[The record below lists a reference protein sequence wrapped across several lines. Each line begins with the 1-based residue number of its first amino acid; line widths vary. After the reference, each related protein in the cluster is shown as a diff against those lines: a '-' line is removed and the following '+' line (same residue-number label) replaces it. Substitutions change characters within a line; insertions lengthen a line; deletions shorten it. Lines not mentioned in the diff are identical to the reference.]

1 MSNEKTNQM
10 EIPMNSAHVT
20 PDAATNEKL
29 ERAGAAAA
37 WYWVCSILFCRGRQ
51 EQRAARGEAIDFVPE
66 RNSLQL
72 FADTKAKDYVKALV
86 RERLWH
92 EVDGGY
98 RINDFEKM
106 YGRLLAGPAA
116 PAERQPDTPA
126 DNQPTGPEASRPTP
140 SQLGG
145 MKRAATSR
153 TPAGTFQ
160 PTPADSQPTAG
171 QLELVSPTTPS
182 DPEEPQQLES
192 ERRSREDQPEN
203 KGSGA
208 GARGGRKRASGL
220 PEGFQL
226 TAEHIAF
233 GATKSWPE
241 WWMRNRCEQFCD
253 LAAAK
258 GWTYKDW
265 KLALYTFLRNE
276 ISWGRGPAAMARFQ
290 EPNGQPI
297 SGGFQRGP
305 EQSPRAGDQ
314 LGKQLRR
321 IEAMGQQPAEQPAKA
336 LPQ

>member
-1 MSNEKTNQM
+1 
-10 EIPMNSAHVT
+10 MNAAHVT

-51 EQRAARGEAIDFVPE
+51 EQRAGRGEAIDFVPE

-86 RERLWH
+86 REKLWH

-98 RINDFEKM
+98 QIHDYEKT
-106 YGRLLAGPAA
+106 YRQLVSAGPAA
-116 PAERQPDTPA
+116 PVERQPDTPA
-126 DNQPTGPEASRPTP
+126 DIQPAGPEASKPTP

-160 PTPADSQPTAG
+160 PTPADSQPTTG

-182 DPEEPQQLES
+182 DPEEPDQLES
-192 ERRSREDQPEN
+192 ERSREDLPES
-203 KGSGA
+203 KGSRS
-208 GARGGRKRASGL
+208 GARGRARASSL
-220 PEGFQL
+220 PAGFGL

-233 GATKSWPE
+233 GATKDWPE

-276 ISWGRGPAAMARFQ
+276 ISYGRGPAAMARFQ
-290 EPNGQPI
+290 PGASQPN
-297 SGGFQRGP
+297 SGPYRGGP

-321 IEAMGQQPAEQPAKA
+321 IEDQQAAAAPAAKA
-336 LPQ
+336 LL

>member
-1 MSNEKTNQM
+1 M
-10 EIPMNSAHVT
+10 EIPMNAAHVT
-20 PDAATNEKL
+20 TDAATNEKL

-51 EQRAARGEAIDFVPE
+51 EQRAARGEPIDFVPE

-98 RINDFEKM
+98 QINDYEKK
-106 YGRLLAGPAA
+106 YGGLLAGPAA
-116 PAERQPDTPA
+116 ATTSPAEHQPATPA
-126 DNQPTGPEASRPTP
+126 DIQLAGPEASRPKP

-160 PTPADSQPTAG
+160 PAPADSQPTAG
-171 QLELVSPTTPS
+171 QLELVSPTPPS
-182 DPEEPQQLES
+182 DPEDPNQLES
-192 ERRSREDQPEN
+192 ERSREDQPES
-203 KGSGA
+203 KGSRR
-208 GARGGRKRASGL
+208 GARGRARATSL
-220 PEGFQL
+220 PAGFGL
-226 TAEHIAF
+226 TAEHLAF
-233 GATKSWPE
+233 GATKQWPE

-290 EPNGQPI
+290 APNGQPI
-297 SGGFQRGP
+297 STPQMG
-305 EQSPRAGDQ
+305 QSPRAGDQ

-321 IEAMGQQPAEQPAKA
+321 IEEQQTEPTAKA
-336 LPQ
+336 ALP

>member
-1 MSNEKTNQM
+1 MD
-10 EIPMNSAHVT
+10 IPMNAAHVT

-98 RINDFEKM
+98 RINDFEKV
-106 YGRLLAGPAA
+106 YGRLPAGPAVA
-116 PAERQPDTPA
+116 TGEPAAHQPDTPA
-126 DNQPTGPEASRPTP
+126 EHQPAGPEASKPTP

-160 PTPADSQPTAG
+160 PTPADNQPTTG
-171 QLELVSPTTPS
+171 QLELVSPTPPS
-182 DPEEPQQLES
+182 DPKEPQQLET
-192 ERRSREDQPEN
+192 EGSREDQPES
-203 KGSGA
+203 KGTRR
-208 GARGGRKRASGL
+208 GARGRARATSL
-220 PEGFQL
+220 PVGFGL
-226 TAEHIAF
+226 TAEHVAF
-233 GATKSWPE
+233 GASKGWPE
-241 WWMRNRCEQFCD
+241 WWMKDRCEQFCD
-253 LAAAK
+253 LAEAK

-276 ISWGRGPAAMARFQ
+276 IGWGRGPTALGRFHQ
-290 EPNGQPI
+290 GGSQPTPASHNG
-297 SGGFQRGP
+297 
-305 EQSPRAGDQ
+305 QSPRAGDQ

-321 IEAMGQQPAEQPAKA
+321 IEEQQQAVPVAKA
-336 LPQ
+336 ALT